1 MERLMKIKFTLKS
14 EDSKDITFMSV
25 MKFFP
30 ANNRAADLFLELL
43 TLVAAANICFLL
55 KLKATS
61 NLYHI

>member
-1 MERLMKIKFTLKS
+1 MKIKFTLKS
-14 EDSKDITFMSV
+14 QDSKDITFV

-55 KLKATS
+55 KLKATY